1 MAIFLFSQFYAQNFS
16 LSQPMLC
23 CRPYYKAI
31 VYCLTR
37 KPYST
42 RKFTQMAVKRI
53 LSLLGGTAIAL
64 ALVDVL
70 GEILATQ
77 KVSGFPGYREIKK
90 VFMQLRWLLG

>member
-1 MAIFLFSQFYAQNFS
+1 M
-16 LSQPMLC
+16 PC

-31 VYCLTR
+31 VFCLTR

-77 KVSGFPGYREIKK
+77 KVSGFPGYGVIKK
-90 VFMQLRWLLG
+90 MFHATQLASEITGPRL